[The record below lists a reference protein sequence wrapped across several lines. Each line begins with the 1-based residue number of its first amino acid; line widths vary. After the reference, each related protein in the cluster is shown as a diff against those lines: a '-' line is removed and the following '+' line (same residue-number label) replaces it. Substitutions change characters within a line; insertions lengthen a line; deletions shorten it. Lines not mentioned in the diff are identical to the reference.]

1 MTVSPLRPYAE
12 KRLELLALGTLAIA
26 FAGEYLVEQ
35 FGVDDCVIENRLKEG
50 HELSPLLLE
59 DRFATLN
66 SPHEARRGGR
76 FAGTRAVWCF
86 HPKTVVSFQWSGHRP
101 RLPFTFTS
109 VSYTH
114 LTLPTKRIV

>member
-66 SPHEARRGGR
+66 SPHEARRGGALR
-76 FAGTRAVWCF
+76 GDPGRVVLP
-86 HPKTVVSFQWSGHRP
+86 PKNGCQFSVVGSPASSAIHI
-101 RLPFTFTS
+101 
-109 VSYTH
+109 Y
-114 LTLPTKRIV
+114 IVVRYL